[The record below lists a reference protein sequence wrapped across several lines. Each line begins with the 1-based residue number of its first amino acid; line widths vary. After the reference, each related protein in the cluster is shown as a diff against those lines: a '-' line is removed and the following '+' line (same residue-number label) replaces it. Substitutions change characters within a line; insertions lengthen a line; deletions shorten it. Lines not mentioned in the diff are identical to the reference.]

1 MRIVPVRRG
10 SRERYGAI
18 VDVLDRMIDEAAAAL
33 QAATGGAAL
42 CRITASGSP
51 GWSAKRA
58 EGRWAAL
65 QALASALRQD
75 DSDPA
80 RAVASLRER
89 WAADLARWSTQP
101 DSSWVPYCEGGL
113 EGLADVEAAVSTEP
127 PDEDG

>member
-1 MRIVPVRRG
+1 M
-10 SRERYGAI
+10 
-18 VDVLDRMIDEAAAAL
+18 LDRMIDEAASGL

-65 QALASALRQD
+65 QALSSSLGAD
-75 DSDPA
+75 DSDPH
-80 RAVASLRER
+80 RAVASVRER
-89 WAADLARWSTQP
+89 WAADLARWSAQP

-113 EGLADVEAAVSTEP
+113 QGLAEFAAAVS
-127 PDEDG
+127 DESLDQES

>member
-1 MRIVPVRRG
+1 M
-10 SRERYGAI
+10 
-18 VDVLDRMIDEAAAAL
+18 DVLDRMIDEAAAGL

-80 RAVASLRER
+80 RAVAALRER
-89 WAADLARWSTQP
+89 WAADLARWSAHP

-113 EGLADVEAAVSTEP
+113 EGLAEFDAAVSDGP
-127 PDEDG
+127 PVQDA